1 MKQII
6 LALLLITSLNLMAQ
20 TNEDNYRRNLNHG
33 ISLYNKG
40 EYQKAKNSF
49 NITLHRFPE
58 KKANIDKWISKCDA
72 AVTKPRPITDPTGP
86 KPDNGT
92 KTGGKTGEGEPK
104 EESGGFIIEGLNKP
118 YTDEKTFD
126 DGNHY
131 IGEWRNGRIWGKGTY
146 TWKATGNT
154 YQGDWVDGKMHGF
167 GIYTWTASGISYTGY
182 FANGKR
188 HGQGALFG
196 QDGEKYIGDFV
207 NDLFEGYGELEY
219 ADGTRY
225 EGQFVA
231 GKRQGQGTLYNKKGK
246 KKYSG
251 LWYNDKKAK

>member
-6 LALLLITSLNLMAQ
+6 LALLLITSLSLMAQ

-49 NITLHRFPE
+49 NITLHRFPD

-72 AVTKPRPITDPTGP
+72 AVKRPGPITGPTNPGPDNGP
-86 KPDNGT
+86 KPGE
-92 KTGGKTGEGEPK
+92 GKTE
-104 EESGGFIIEGLNKP
+104 EESEKENGGFIIEGFNEP

-146 TWKATGNT
+146 TWKATGST

-167 GIYTWTASGISYTGY
+167 GIYTWTAKGISYTGY

-219 ADGTRY
+219 ANGTRY